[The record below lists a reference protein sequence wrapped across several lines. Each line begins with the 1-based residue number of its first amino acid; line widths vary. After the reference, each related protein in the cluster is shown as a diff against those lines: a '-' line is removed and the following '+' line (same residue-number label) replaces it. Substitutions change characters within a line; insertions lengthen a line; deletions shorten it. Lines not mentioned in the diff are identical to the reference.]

1 MPARPW
7 PFSLNNL
14 PCPRCHSARATSR
27 IGAYF
32 AGHGAPVATVATH
45 SVNVSVG
52 GTVPNSVALFPPP
65 YDLIT
70 QVSDPSFL
78 YFVWGQKVVIVDA
91 ETNVVNAIIPDVAAL
106 AVTGP

>member
-1 MPARPW
+1 MPLG
-7 PFSLNNL
+7 SGDI
-14 PCPRCHSARATSR
+14 ST

-52 GTVPNSVALFPPP
+52 GTVPNSVALFPCCECDHS
-65 YDLIT
+65 Y
-70 QVSDPSFL
+70 
-78 YFVWGQKVVIVDA
+78 
-91 ETNVVNAIIPDVAAL
+91 VATF